1 VHNLLLML
9 IKFHAERRHRVM
21 VFAVLNCAWSNWQQ
35 VWKKM
40 QFKEV
45 VAEDKLAALQTLLLA
60 EREYS
65 GNARKI

>member
-1 VHNLLLML
+1 
-9 IKFHAERRHRVM
+9 M